1 MGQKKNRSVMI
12 KSTIIVALLILI
24 DQITKMFAF
33 NGLKNTP
40 GITIINGV
48 FELKYLENQS
58 AAFSLDP
65 ISLIYKIFH
74 ITYFDTHP
82 QVFLN
87 CKMAFFIILTVAVL
101 VIIALLYQ
109 RIPWN
114 RRFLLLNVILIGF
127 FAGAIG
133 NLIDRIVHNYVIDFF
148 YFSLI
153 NFPIFNVADIYVTL
167 SAIALIIVVFFYYKE
182 EDYSVIFSSSKNR
195 KHKE

>member
-12 KSTIIVALLILI
+12 KSTIIVAILILI

-87 CKMAFFIILTVAVL
+87 CKMAFFIILTVVVL

-114 RRFLLLNVILIGF
+114 RRFLPLNVILIGF

-182 EDYSVIFSSSKNR
+182 EDYSVIFFSSKNR

>member
-1 MGQKKNRSVMI
+1 MKERKSRLLMI
-12 KSTIIVALLILI
+12 KSTIVVFFLIVF
-24 DQITKMFAF
+24 DQITKFIAAT
-33 NGLKNTP
+33 NLKDTS
-40 GITIINGV
+40 GISVIDGV

-58 AAFSLDP
+58 AAFSFDP
-65 ISLIYKIFH
+65 ISLLYKVFH

-82 QVFLN
+82 QFFLN
-87 CKMAFFIILTVAVL
+87 CKMAFFIILTIIVLVVVAVF
-101 VIIALLYQ
+101 YQ

-114 RRFLLLNVILIGF
+114 RRFLPMNIILIGF

-133 NLIDRIVHNYVIDFF
+133 NLIDRIIHNYVIDFF

-182 EDYSVIFSSSKNR
+182 EDYAIIFASK
-195 KHKE
+195 KTKE

>member
-1 MGQKKNRSVMI
+1 MGRQKNSSVMI

-114 RRFLLLNVILIGF
+114 RRFLPLNVILIGF